1 MSTPIEFKSSNSV
14 TKDDHLYTKFTYEN
28 SVVEKD
34 ANGKFIVTQLLVTMN
49 SKLI

>member
-34 ANGKFIVTQLLVTMN
+34 ANGNSSLHQLLVTMN